1 MKLIHWCYMK
11 FLSFFVFFQYLHSVA
26 TYPDR
31 NEICSEI
38 IDYLCT
44 RQNKS
49 DLDPDLSH
57 HLLEVTLYK
66 VNLSL
71 MVGRLQYATN
81 ILQVTLFLKKSDLDP
96 NLSHHL
102 EVTLY
107 KVNLSLMV
115 GRLQYA
121 TNILQVTLFLKKSD
135 LDPNLSHHLEVTL
148 YKVNLSLMVG
158 RLQYAANILQVTSF
172 RPCL

>member
-1 MKLIHWCYMK
+1 MY
-11 FLSFFVFFQYLHSVA
+11 FQYLHSVA

-96 NLSHHL
+96 DLSHHLL

-107 KVNLSLMV
+107 KVNLPLMV

-121 TNILQVTLFLKKSD
+121 TNILQVTYCKAADRVRTGLKS
-135 LDPNLSHHLEVTL
+135 T
-148 YKVNLSLMVG
+148 
-158 RLQYAANILQVTSF
+158 
-172 RPCL
+172 